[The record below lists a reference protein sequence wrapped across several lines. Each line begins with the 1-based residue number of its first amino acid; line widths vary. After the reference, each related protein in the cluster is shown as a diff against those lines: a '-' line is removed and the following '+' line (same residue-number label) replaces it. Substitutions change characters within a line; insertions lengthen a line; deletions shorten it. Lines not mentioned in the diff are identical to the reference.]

1 MASLFMFFSKL
12 LSLKMDEQEEYILFS
27 IDDKLKEDTDKSKK
41 NPSYKIEKDL
51 QEFLEK
57 LQLLH
62 LENLCIKNEITME
75 EIKKFSDEDL
85 TIIGVTKYSER
96 KRIRT
101 AIKQIQLGSSFYH
114 TSKDTL
120 DNLLTQ
126 DKNFNPKTL

>member
-1 MASLFMFFSKL
+1 
-12 LSLKMDEQEEYILFS
+12 MDEQEEYIFFS
-27 IDDKLKEDTDKSKK
+27 IDDNLKEDTDKSKK
-41 NPSYKIEKDL
+41 NPPYKIEKDL
-51 QEFLEK
+51 LAFLEK

-75 EIKKFSDEDL
+75 DIKKFSDEDL

-120 DNLLTQ
+120 DNFLTQ